1 MRSNLMK
8 SVSSLVLAHPKE
20 RATMRAYKLLTAG
33 IGTLLLGLAAV
44 TPAQAGIAL
53 NGIALNGIAL
63 NGIALNGISMNGISM
78 NGVSVNGLGLAVPAQ
93 AAPLALKVLSMTLPA
108 TKVE

>member
-8 SVSSLVLAHPKE
+8 SVSSLVLVHPKE

-53 NGIALNGIAL
+53 NGLTYNGL
-63 NGIALNGISMNGISM
+63 
-78 NGVSVNGLGLAVPAQ
+78 SVNGLSVNGLSVNGVALAAPTQ
-93 AAPLALKVLSMTLPA
+93 AEPLALKVLSMTLPA
-108 TKVE
+108 PKAE

>member
-8 SVSSLVLAHPKE
+8 SVSSLVLVHPKE

-53 NGIALNGIAL
+53 NGLTYNGL
-63 NGIALNGISMNGISM
+63 
-78 NGVSVNGLGLAVPAQ
+78 SVNGLSVNGVALAAPTQ
-93 AAPLALKVLSMTLPA
+93 AEPLALKVLSMTLPA
-108 TKVE
+108 PKAE